1 MAKLPRNYMMFQK
14 RYPELS
20 KMHEEVGRL
29 AKEAGPID
37 SKTANLI
44 QLSASVAL
52 RSEGSVHSHVRRALE
67 AGATKEEIYH
77 TIALLV
83 TTVGFPVTAAAFSWV
98 NDIIGKKG

>member
-1 MAKLPRNYMMFQK
+1 MAKLPKNYMMFQK
-14 RYPELS
+14 RYPELV
-20 KMHEEVGRL
+20 KMHEKVGML

-37 SKTANLI
+37 SKTSNLI

-83 TTVGFPVTAAAFSWV
+83 TTVGFPAAAAAFSWV
-98 NDIIGKKG
+98 NDIIGKKR